1 MGELGRALPKAELH
15 IHIEGTLEPELMF
28 ELAAQNGVELP
39 YPDVESV
46 KAAYDFGELQ
56 DFLDIYYAACEVL
69 ITRKDFRRLTVAY
82 LERVAADNVR
92 HVEIFCDPQTHTDRG
107 VPMDT
112 VIGGIGDGLDEGRER
127 LGITS
132 HLIICFLRHLSCDDA
147 MHTLEAALPFADRW
161 IGVGLDSSER
171 DHPPFDFRAVYERAG
186 QLGKRK
192 VGHAGEEGPPEYVW
206 QALELGWER
215 IDHGNAAVQDPQLVE
230 RLRRDRIPL
239 TMCPLSNLRLKVVK
253 DIRDHPL
260 PELLRRGLVVTANSD
275 DPAYFGGYVGANF
288 AVLGDGG
295 MGLSD
300 EEIVQVARNSFEA
313 SFMDAEAKRRHLAE
327 VGAVAARVLAAG
339 VD

>member
-15 IHIEGTLEPELMF
+15 IHIEGTLEPELMV
-28 ELAAQNGVELP
+28 ELAAQNGVALP

-46 KAAYDFGELQ
+46 KAAYDFGGLQ

-69 ITRKDFRRLTVAY
+69 VTREDFRRLTVAY
-82 LERVAADNVR
+82 LERVAAENVR

-112 VIGGIGDGLDEGRER
+112 VIGGISEGLDEGRDR
-127 LGITS
+127 LGVTS
-132 HLIICFLRHLSCDDA
+132 HLIICFLRHLSCDKA
-147 MHTLEAALPFADRW
+147 MHTLESALPFADRW

-215 IDHGNAAVQDPQLVE
+215 IDHGNAAIGDPQLAE

-260 PELLRRGLVVTANSD
+260 PELLRRGLIVTANSD
-275 DPAYFGGYVGANF
+275 DPAYFGGYLGANF
-288 AVLGDGG
+288 AVLGEGG

-313 SFMDAEAKRRHLAE
+313 SFLDAEAKRRHLAE
-327 VGAVAARVLAAG
+327 VDAAAARLLAAN

>member
-1 MGELGRALPKAELH
+1 MAPLGRELPKAELH

-28 ELAAQNGVELP
+28 ELAARNGVELP
-39 YPDVESV
+39 YPDVEAV

-69 ITRKDFRRLTVAY
+69 ITRDDFRRLTIAY

-92 HVEIFCDPQTHTDRG
+92 HVEIFCDPQTHTARG
-107 VPMDT
+107 IEMET
-112 VIGGIGDGLDEGRER
+112 VIGGISDGLEDGRRR
-127 LGITS
+127 LGISS
-132 HLIICFLRHLSCDDA
+132 HLIICFLRHLSCEDA
-147 MHTLEAALPFADRW
+147 MRTLEAALPFGESW

-171 DHPPFDFRAVYERAG
+171 DNPPSKFAAAYERAG
-186 QLGKRK
+186 ELGKHK

-206 QALELGWER
+206 QALELGFER
-215 IDHGNAAVQDPQLVE
+215 IDHGNAAIQDPRLVE
-230 RLRRDRIPL
+230 RLKRDRIPL

-253 DIRDHPL
+253 DIRHHPL
-260 PELLRRGLVVTANSD
+260 PQLLRSGLIVTANSD

-288 AVLGDGG
+288 AVLGSGG

-313 SFMDAEAKRRHLAE
+313 SFLDAEAKRRHLAE
-327 VGAVAARVLAAG
+327 VDAVAARLLAAN